1 MDPSQGYPLY
11 SGFVHLGAGLACGST
26 GLAAGYAI
34 GIIGDSVRLV
44 PEILCGLLLNM
55 AHIVR
60 PCLRPRIEGIRGNG
74 SDTHLRRGTGVVRVR
89 SYYCGA
95 ASNCH

>member
-34 GIIGDSVRLV
+34 GIVGDSVRLV
-44 PEILCGLLLNM
+44 PKFSAAVLNI
-55 AHIVR
+55 AYIVR
-60 PCLRPRIEGIRGNG
+60 PSLRPRSQGICGDG
-74 SDTHLRRGTGVVRVR
+74 SDPHLRRGIGLVRVR
-89 SYYCGA
+89 AYCCAA
-95 ASNCH
+95 ASARH